1 MMRAFLKLAMVEVFN
16 VYHWASH
23 SLKKISKKLGNLS
36 VCSFAGKPFYCCC
49 VFSVSAQFFLKELQ
63 FLSFILVCKTICR
76 RSEELTRS
84 TIARDPFCLAMQFCY
99 CNSPNPCKI
108 RHWAQSHTGTVP
120 LGRNTH
126 VFCASVSTLGAGR
139 SAEAVGKLQI

>member
-1 MMRAFLKLAMVEVFN
+1 MRAVLKLAMVEAFD
-16 VYHWASH
+16 VYHRAPQ
-23 SLKKISKKLGNLS
+23 SLQKISKKLGDLS
-36 VCSFAGKPFYCCC
+36 VCSFADKPFYCCC
-49 VFSVSAQFFLKELQ
+49 VLSVSAQFFLEVLQ
-63 FLSFILVCKTICR
+63 FRSFVLVCKTSCR

-84 TIARDPFCLAMQFCY
+84 KVACDPFCLAMQFCH
-99 CNSPNPCKI
+99 CNTPDPCKI

-126 VFCASVSTLGAGR
+126 VFCAGVSTLGAGR